1 MLDDNALTSKFS
13 GIFPLLEIVSIV
25 EIVSPF
31 CTARD
36 SVMATGPNSFPSI
49 SEIWVENALLSRT
62 STVAVSVVCRF
73 GSLTEV
79 VMQVTRFVSPAR
91 IPEEAGGT
99 FTRIGTGTNWSLL
112 SGPIV
117 TSGTWLLPT

>member
-1 MLDDNALTSKFS
+1 
-13 GIFPLLEIVSIV
+13 
-25 EIVSPF
+25 
-31 CTARD
+31 
-36 SVMATGPNSFPSI
+36 MATGPNSFPCI

-91 IPEEAGGT
+91 IPEAVSYT
-99 FTRIGTGTNWSLL
+99 HLT
-112 SGPIV
+112 
-117 TSGTWLLPT
+117 LPTKA